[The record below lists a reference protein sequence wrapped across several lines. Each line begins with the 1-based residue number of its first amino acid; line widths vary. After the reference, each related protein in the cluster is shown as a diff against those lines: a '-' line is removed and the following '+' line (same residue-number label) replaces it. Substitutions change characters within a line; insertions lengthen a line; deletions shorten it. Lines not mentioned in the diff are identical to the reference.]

1 MRRTFIGLAIL
12 IGLPLSTSLVAA
24 PAMAQVTPSVEVSS
38 ATLVARGAAA
48 DFHLTVSCV
57 VGSVPFIN
65 LSVVQRAGNK
75 VTQAFGS
82 ASFTCEAETQSLTVT
97 ATVQAG
103 LPALKPAEALVQ
115 GGMQNP
121 DLTFV
126 PIHETLKLAKK

>member
-1 MRRTFIGLAIL
+1 MRRTFFALAIL
-12 IGLPLSTSLVAA
+12 IGLPLSTSLAAA

-38 ATLVARGAAA
+38 ATLVAKGAAA
-48 DFHLTVSCV
+48 DFHLVVSCV

-65 LSVVQRAGNK
+65 LSVVQKAGNK

-103 LPALKPAEALVQ
+103 LPAFKPAEALVQ
-115 GGMQNP
+115 GGMQIP
-121 DLTFV
+121 GF
-126 PIHETLKLAKK
+126 PSASIKETLKLAKK